1 MELADIA
8 PSLEA
13 PAPAPRAAEAPAPTR
28 TEGGDAACEAP
39 APTRDVEIATT
50 EGEAVTPHPTWCG
63 IWRPCFKRE
72 PELSKLCAAMF
83 VLFLLGCIPGGIGG
97 LISNIVLS
105 LWLLVMTVRSLFF
118 HAPHKEHAHLAE
130 THAPAKE
137 RVGGT
142 RTPCAL
148 GHSVAHLD
156 VADQYHAL
164 PADSEA
170 AADAEVADAEAAKVE
185 AVAKPKKRLVYLDN
199 LKILMA
205 AFVVVHHSHPPNLG
219 AKIVVRSYVTVYDQ
233 WLMFAG
239 GTFAMPG
246 FFAIAGYFECGA
258 IEKHGREK
266 FLASKFKHLGVVYLV
281 MYFVWNPILQFVV
294 NNLYL
299 GNAPSYV
306 PFAAHCWFILW
317 LVLFSYVY
325 SLVRAPPITNMP
337 LPSLGWFTRMA
348 VKLMGLDLVFTI
360 CMIVT
365 GNLFFANMPAYI
377 PTLSF
382 YVAAFS
388 AGIVAKRNRWL
399 EQIHDLPRKDVAR
412 MRAVCVAGIVWLGLL
427 AHAYFALS
435 PPNPGDDDMAKNPR
449 DSPDTGGGLH
459 FAVLLLAAM
468 SLGVLCPA
476 ICLTVIHFF
485 QHHLAEQGP
494 ISAFCADA
502 TYAVYLLHITTN
514 QCAMYAFVAL
524 FNGTHGKR
532 DAIYFRD
539 DDPAMNHGVSTT
551 NIGEANLWALSL
563 WMTVVGS
570 VIWPLAHYLR
580 AVPCLKGLL

>member
-1 MELADIA
+1 MESADPAAVTAALA
-8 PSLEA
+8 PEA
-13 PAPAPRAAEAPAPTR
+13 PAPAPPAPSSSEAAAPA
-28 TEGGDAACEAP
+28 A
-39 APTRDVEIATT
+39 DVEVTT
-50 EGEAVTPHPTWCG
+50 AGGKDLEDVGPHPTCCG

-83 VLFLLGCIPGGIGG
+83 VLFVVGCVPGGIGG
-97 LISNIVLS
+97 LISNITLS
-105 LWLLVMTVRSLFF
+105 LWLLIMTVRSLFF
-118 HAPHKEHAHLAE
+118 HAPHKEHAHLAD
-130 THAPAKE
+130 THAPAKA
-137 RVGGT
+137 RVGGA

-156 VADQYHAL
+156 EADQYHAL
-164 PADSEA
+164 PADAEA
-170 AADAEVADAEAAKVE
+170 AGAEAAGVEAAKVE
-185 AVAKPKKRLVYLDN
+185 AESKPKKRLIYLDN

-205 AFVVVHHSHPPNLG
+205 AFVVVHHSHTPNLG
-219 AKIVVRSYVTVYDQ
+219 IKIAVRSYATVYDQ
-233 WLMFAG
+233 WLMLAG
-239 GTFAMPG
+239 GAFAMHG

-281 MYFVWNPILQFVV
+281 FYFVWNPILNFVV
-294 NNLYL
+294 NELYL

-317 LVLFSYVY
+317 LVLFSYAY
-325 SLVRAPPITNMP
+325 SLVRAPPIADMP

-348 VKLMGLDLVFTI
+348 VKLMLLDLVFTA
-360 CMIVT
+360 CMIAS
-365 GNLFFANMPAYI
+365 GSLFFANMPAYI

-399 EQIHDLPRKDVAR
+399 EQIHDLPRKDVTR
-412 MRAVCVAGIVWLGLL
+412 MRAVFVAGMVWLGLL

-449 DSPDTGGGLH
+449 DEPDTGSGLH
-459 FAVLLLAAM
+459 FAVLLLATM
-468 SLGVLCPA
+468 SLGVMCPA

-539 DDPAMNHGVSTT
+539 DDPAMLHGVSTT
-551 NIGEANLWALSL
+551 NVGEANLWAVSL

-570 VIWPLAHYLR
+570 VVWPLAHYLR
-580 AVPCLKGLL
+580 ALPCLKGLL